1 LLMLY
6 ASSMSFP
13 RQSLSPFA
21 LNQAS

>member
-6 ASSMSFP
+6 TSSVSFP
-13 RQSLSPFA
+13 HQSLSPFA

>member
-6 ASSMSFP
+6 TSSMSFP
-13 RQSLSPFA
+13 HQSLSPFA